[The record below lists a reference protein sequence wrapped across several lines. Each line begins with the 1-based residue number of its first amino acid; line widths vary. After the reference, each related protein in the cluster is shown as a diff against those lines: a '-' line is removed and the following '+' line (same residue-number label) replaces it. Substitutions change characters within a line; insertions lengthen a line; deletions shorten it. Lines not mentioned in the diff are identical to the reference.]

1 MQALTLE
8 PALVDAA
15 ALLDRLDHPV
25 WIFDIDRGRV
35 HWANAEAVRMWQAG
49 SLEDLRAR
57 DMGRTMSVAV
67 ARRLRQYQA
76 DFQSGERFGEQWT
89 LYPAGVPV
97 TLWVDF
103 SGWRLDDGRM
113 AMLCDARRA
122 ETAAPPDSLR
132 SVDALLHTEVMTTLY
147 SRAGR
152 ALYRNPASR
161 SSVAGLR

>member
-35 HWANAEAVRMWQAG
+35 HWANAEAVRMWQAE

-97 TLWVDF
+97 THPAAD
-103 SGWRLDDGRM
+103 RQGR
-113 AMLCDARRA
+113 
-122 ETAAPPDSLR
+122 
-132 SVDALLHTEVMTTLY
+132 
-147 SRAGR
+147 
-152 ALYRNPASR
+152 
-161 SSVAGLR
+161 